1 VPQPAFIFA
10 CVEAMAFGM
19 AFEVTQQWGYR
30 PETDPRLND
39 VSLMKRYAAEQLRRE
54 DSDDRRDYKIALEML
69 YDPGLATAAVARWN
83 SDPVVIQERL
93 RLQEEHGERAELPTK
108 ETVLKEV
115 LGLARQSGY
124 TMNERLN
131 AYKLYSEMSGYT
143 GRNSA
148 AAPSVSV
155 FANKVMYVRD
165 QGSDDTW
172 EARAAKQQAQ
182 LVADAKA
189 DSARNEQQDETRH

>member
-1 VPQPAFIFA
+1 
-10 CVEAMAFGM
+10 M
-19 AFEVTQQWGYR
+19 AFELSQPWGYT

-39 VSLMKRYAAEQLRRE
+39 VTLMKRYAAEQLRRPE
-54 DSDDRRDYKIALEML
+54 TERRDYEIAYSLL
-69 YDPGLATAAVARWN
+69 FDPGLATAAVKRWEA
-83 SDPVVIQERL
+83 SPVVVQERT

-108 ETVLKEV
+108 ETVLKEI
-115 LGLARQSGY
+115 LTMGRNTALTPADRHKFY
-124 TMNERLN
+124 T
-131 AYKLYSEMSGYT
+131 LYSEMSGYT

-155 FANKVMYVRD
+155 FANKVMYVPA

-172 EARAAKQQAQ
+172 EQRAKKQQSQ

-189 DSARNEQQDETRH
+189 DSARNEHAEETRH